1 MKSVEP
7 TCRGWTGPRDL
18 TNTPEKPV
26 STWYIYMSREQPIR
40 TGTLHHAPVGRVRD
54 GVDVWGHL
62 VPLLALV
69 HVDDVLAVDGK
80 VLVGIYHHAEET
92 GVGLGDKGRGH
103 THTHTVN
110 PQVNPRV
117 VL

>member
-1 MKSVEP
+1 MQRMDWS
-7 TCRGWTGPRDL
+7 
-18 TNTPEKPV
+18 
-26 STWYIYMSREQPIR
+26 SRSDKHTRKTSKYTVQLHVRELPIR

-92 GVGLGDKGRGH
+92 GVGLGDKGREDRH
-103 THTHTVN
+103 THTLN

>member
-1 MKSVEP
+1 MGHLHIHE
-7 TCRGWTGPRDL
+7 L
-18 TNTPEKPV
+18 
-26 STWYIYMSREQPIR
+26 PIR

-92 GVGLGDKGRGH
+92 GVGLGDKVRGR
-103 THTHTVN
+103 THTYTLSIIRST
-110 PQVNPRV
+110 PGLFCEASQGPDSRR
-117 VL
+117 

>member
-1 MKSVEP
+1 MDWSSRSDKHTRKTS
-7 TCRGWTGPRDL
+7 
-18 TNTPEKPV
+18 K
-26 STWYIYMSREQPIR
+26 YMFHLKVREQPIR

-92 GVGLGDKGRGH
+92 GVGLGDKGRGRGH
-103 THTHTVN
+103 TPSILRST
-110 PQVNPRV
+110 PGLFCDASQGADSRR
-117 VL
+117 